1 MADWTQVAAKIAQA
15 GAPVLGGVLGGPA
28 GGALGGLIG
37 GLVGQALGV
46 PPDPQAVGAAIDAD
60 PAGAAAKLQTVEA
73 EHKSAAELAAQD
85 IQNARQMTVDLARAG
100 SPIQWGSSI
109 ISFVV
114 VASFCLITF
123 WAVYHGLVESPVLT
137 MLLGVLISRFGTTV
151 DFWLGSSDGS
161 RGKDATIAAAI
172 TAAVKGRR

>member
-73 EHKSAAELAAQD
+73 EHKTALELAAQD
-85 IQNARQMTVDLARAG
+85 IADARKQTVDLARAG
-100 SPIQWGSSI
+100 SDIAWGAPVVSI
-109 ISFVV
+109 VTTGGFVGV
-114 VASFCLITF
+114 TG
-123 WAVYHGLVESPVLT
+123 WAVFHGVADSQAT
-137 MLLGVLISRFGTTV
+137 QLLIGVLATGFSQVVGY
-151 DFWLGSSDGS
+151 WLGSSYGS
-161 RGKDATIAAAI
+161 RQKDLALAAA
-172 TAAVKGRR
+172 ARR